1 MKLNLANRLEALQS
15 TLKLQLPGV
24 LAVILTGI
32 CGAFL
37 TLHHALMKIN
47 LANRFEKLQSTLKPR
62 LLGLSVAIMVGAIG
76 GFWIIHHA
84 HAQSAAADAASRPV
98 VPTVAVAKVGRED
111 LFKEITIP
119 AEFRAYEEV
128 ALHGKVSGYVN
139 QMNVD
144 FGDKVKAGQLLAT
157 LEVPELQDE
166 LHNAIAT
173 EQKAEADYTNANLIY
188 TRLTAVNKDH
198 PNLVAQQD
206 LDTAEAN
213 DHTTAAAIAAAKADR
228 EKYQTLVAYTKITAP
243 FDGVITHRYADPGA
257 LIQAGTASDT
267 QSMPLVRV
275 SDNYLLRLD
284 FPVTVDYVKDI
295 ELNDPVEVRVESLG
309 GKTFTGNISRFTHDV
324 DDNTRTMITEIE
336 VPNPDLKLVPGMYA
350 TVVLK
355 VEKRS
360 QALAIP
366 TEAVAGDKKNTVYV
380 ITPNHE
386 IEERTVTLGLE
397 TPDKYEVVSGLN
409 EGDLVMIGNRSQ
421 FQPGQKVEPK
431 IIQVAS
437 TL

>member
-1 MKLNLANRLEALQS
+1 MKSNLVNRLQTFQFIPKSRLIGLSA
-15 TLKLQLPGV
+15 
-24 LAVILTGI
+24 AVI
-32 CGAFL
+32 A
-37 TLHHALMKIN
+37 
-47 LANRFEKLQSTLKPR
+47 
-62 LLGLSVAIMVGAIG
+62 AIG
-76 GFWIIHHA
+76 GVFWFIHHA
-84 HAQSAAADAASRPV
+84 HAKTAAAEAPSVSV
-98 VPTVAVAKVGRED
+98 VPTVAVAKIGRED
-111 LFKEITIP
+111 LYKEVTIS
-119 AEFRAYEEV
+119 AEFRPYVQVE
-128 ALHGKVSGYVN
+128 LHAKVSGYVD

-144 FGDKVKAGQLLAT
+144 FGDRVKAGQLLAT

-295 ELNDPVEVRVESLG
+295 VLNDPVEVRVESLG

-336 VPNPDLKLVPGMYA
+336 VPNQDLKLVPGMYA
-350 TVVLK
+350 TVVLQ
-355 VEKRS
+355 VEKRP
-360 QALAIP
+360 QVLAIP
-366 TEAVAGDKKNTVYV
+366 TEAVVGRQKK
-380 ITPNHE
+380 H
-386 IEERTVTLGLE
+386 RLC
-397 TPDKYEVVSGLN
+397 
-409 EGDLVMIGNRSQ
+409 RH
-421 FQPGQKVEPK
+421 PK
-431 IIQVAS
+431 S
-437 TL
+437 